1 MALLKVACYCR
12 VSTDSKDQANSF
24 ENQQTYFKNV
34 LTHSKECRLINIY
47 ADQGLTGTKLNNRP
61 EFNKMLND
69 AGIDIIEK
77 FIGKDKRLKKKHVLY
92 EITER
97 PPLFN
102 EIWIKNTSRFARN
115 TLSFEIIS
123 LLRNKGVHIKFIEQN
138 INTKDIS
145 SDFLLKLFQLFDEQE
160 SRDKSSKVSFGIK
173 EGARK
178 GVINANSRLY
188 GYNYI
193 QAENRLEIIPAEA
206 AIIKKIYELYASG
219 EGIRRI
225 INYLNNNNI
234 KTRQGKSFCKSS
246 IKRILT
252 NEKYMGVNVRLKYDT
267 GQVFNKKSYATVKP
281 KNEWIIQDSDKI
293 PPIISKELFEECH
306 VLLVSKINYSNQVG
320 IYKGITDYAGLIICG
335 KCGNPYT
342 SNMDRGRR
350 FYNCK
355 IKKMKGTGSCNNKNI
370 SESKLDT
377 YVNNTA
383 YRRALYKFKVMYK
396 SVLEGMV
403 AQLQQRI
410 NASSNTQAQQ
420 LEQDLNQYK
429 AQQGKLLNGYL
440 QAIIDE
446 DIFKETA
453 TELKNKITETEKRI
467 KVLSKPNN
475 EIMND
480 ISYIQNTID
489 NIDSLQI
496 KEQYTRDEIIAGI
509 SKIIITDDKVKVH
522 YKAFEEIRKMAEK
535 HNLQSYYD
543 QILEN
548 PQQ

>member
-234 KTRQGKSFCKSS
+234 KTRQGKSFCKNS

-355 IKKMKGTGSCNNKNI
+355 TKKMKGTGSCNNKNI

-377 YVNNTA
+377 YINNTA

-403 AQLQQRI
+403 ERLQNQINEDSNLQAAQLK
-410 NASSNTQAQQ
+410 
-420 LEQDLNQYK
+420 QDLNKYK
-429 AQQGKLLNGYL
+429 AQQGKLLNSYL
-440 QAIIDE
+440 ENIIDE
-446 DIFKETA
+446 GIFKQA
-453 TELKNKITETEKRI
+453 AADLKNKITETEHKI
-467 KVLSKPNN
+467 KELTKPNN
-475 EIMND
+475 EILQD
-480 ISYIQNTID
+480 IKYIENTLSDID
-489 NIDSLQI
+489 NLEI
-496 KEQYTRDEIIAGI
+496 KDQYSREEIIAGI
-509 SKIIITDDKVKVH
+509 SKIIITDDKVKIY
-522 YKAFEEIRKMAEK
+522 YKVAANIRQLIKK
-535 HNLQSYYD
+535 HNLESYYE
-543 QILEN
+543 QILAE
-548 PQQ
+548 

>member
-1 MALLKVACYCR
+1 MKKVVAYCR
-12 VSTDSKDQANSF
+12 VSTDSENQANSL
-24 ENQQTYFKNV
+24 ENQQTYFQNV
-34 LTHSKECRLINIY
+34 LEHSKNCKLINIY
-47 ADQGLTGTKLNNRP
+47 ADRGLTGTKLNNRP
-61 EFNKMLND
+61 EFNKMITA
-69 AGIDIIEK
+69 AGIDMIEQ
-77 FIGKDKRLKKKHVLY
+77 FTGKDRRLKKKHLLY
-92 EITER
+92 EESDR
-97 PPLFN
+97 KPQFD

-123 LLRNKGVHIKFIEQN
+123 KLRNKGVHVYFIEQN

-145 SDFLLKLFQLFDEQE
+145 SDFMLKLFQLFDAQD
-160 SRDKSSKVSFGIK
+160 SVDKSSKVSFGIK

-178 GVINANSRLY
+178 NVINANSRLY

-206 AIIKKIYELYASG
+206 AIIKKIYELYSQG
-219 EGIRRI
+219 QGIRRI
-225 INYLNNNNI
+225 INYLNHNNI
-234 KTRQGKSFCKSS
+234 MTRQGKPFCKSS

-252 NEKYMGVNVRLKYDT
+252 NEKYMGVNARLKYST
-267 GQVFNKKSYATVKP
+267 GRVFNKRSYAAIKP
-281 KNEWIIQDSDKI
+281 KSEWIMQDSDKI
-293 PPIISKELFEECH
+293 PPIISKELFNT
-306 VLLVSKINYSNQVG
+306 VQLILQSKVNYKNQIG

-335 KCGNPYT
+335 KCG
-342 SNMDRGRR
+342 SNYVSNTDNGRR

-355 IKKMKGTGSCNNKNI
+355 TKKMKGTGACNNKNI
-370 SESKLDT
+370 SEQKLNT
-377 YVNNTA
+377 YVNSEN
-383 YRRALYKFKVMYK
+383 YRRALYKYKVMYK

-535 HNLQSYYD
+535 HNLQSYYE

>member
-1 MALLKVACYCR
+1 MPFV
-12 VSTDSKDQANSF
+12 Q
-24 ENQQTYFKNV
+24 
-34 LTHSKECRLINIY
+34 
-47 ADQGLTGTKLNNRP
+47 
-61 EFNKMLND
+61 
-69 AGIDIIEK
+69 
-77 FIGKDKRLKKKHVLY
+77 
-92 EITER
+92 
-97 PPLFN
+97 
-102 EIWIKNTSRFARN
+102 RF
-115 TLSFEIIS
+115 L
-123 LLRNKGVHIKFIEQN
+123 
-138 INTKDIS
+138 
-145 SDFLLKLFQLFDEQE
+145 
-160 SRDKSSKVSFGIK
+160 
-173 EGARK
+173 
-178 GVINANSRLY
+178 NANSRLY

-193 QAENRLEIIPAEA
+193 QTANRLEVIPAEA
-206 AIIKKIYELYASG
+206 AIIKKIYELYSQG
-219 EGIRRI
+219 QGIRRI
-225 INYLNNNNI
+225 INYLNHNNI
-234 KTRQGKSFCKSS
+234 MTRQGKPFCKSS

-252 NEKYMGVNVRLKYDT
+252 NEKYMGVNARLKYST
-267 GQVFNKKSYATVKP
+267 GRVFNKRSYAAIKP
-281 KNEWIIQDSDKI
+281 KSEWIIQDSDKI
-293 PPIISKELFEECH
+293 PPIISKELFNT
-306 VLLVSKINYSNQVG
+306 VQLILQSKVNYKNQIG

-335 KCGNPYT
+335 KCG
-342 SNMDRGRR
+342 SNYVSNTDNGRR

-355 IKKMKGTGSCNNKNI
+355 TKKMKGTGACNNKNI
-370 SESKLDT
+370 SEQKLNT
-377 YVNNTA
+377 YVNSEN
-383 YRRALYKFKVMYK
+383 YRRALYKYKVMYK

-535 HNLQSYYD
+535 HNLQSYYE